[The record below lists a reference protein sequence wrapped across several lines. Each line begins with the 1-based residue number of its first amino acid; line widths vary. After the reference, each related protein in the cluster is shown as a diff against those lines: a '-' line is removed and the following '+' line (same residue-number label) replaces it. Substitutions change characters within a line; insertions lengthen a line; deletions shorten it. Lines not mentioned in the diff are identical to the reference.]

1 MPITLDTAALIS
13 SLSTGT
19 YTVTRTPAGTFANG
33 VAVPGTP
40 TTLQITAAIYQASG
54 RDLERLPEMRRS
66 VATIKIFTTTQ
77 LRTGAQQGQGNGE
90 GAYQA
95 DRITYNGLQ
104 YEVQQVG
111 RYPGTADFYSCIA
124 QAVG

>member
-1 MPITLDTAALIS
+1 VPITLDTAALIS

-19 YTVTRTPAGTFANG
+19 YAVTRTPAGSYVNG

-54 RDLERLPEMRRS
+54 RDLERLPEGRRS
-66 VATIKIFTTTQ
+66 VATIKVFTTTQ
-77 LRTGAQQGQGNGE
+77 LRTGAQQGQGGTE
-90 GAYQA
+90 GQYQA
-95 DRITYNGLQ
+95 DRISYNGLQ

-111 RYPGTADFYSCIA
+111 RHPGAVDFYSCLA